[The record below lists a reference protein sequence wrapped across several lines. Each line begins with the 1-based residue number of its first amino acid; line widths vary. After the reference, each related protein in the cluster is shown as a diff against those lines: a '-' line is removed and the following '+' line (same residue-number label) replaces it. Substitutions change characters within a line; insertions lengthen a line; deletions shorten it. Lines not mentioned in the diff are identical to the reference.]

1 MGDLS
6 INITIK
12 HRSINITI
20 KPDDKGFQIVVLDS
34 KIAMTIWQESTKS

>member
-1 MGDLS
+1 MGDLA
-6 INITIK
+6 K

-34 KIAMTIWQESTKS
+34 NDYLAGEYEKLNGN